1 MSRDGRLLNREEED
15 ESFEDGGVELGYA
28 RIPGEDGLSGN
39 EERTR
44 SSEEREEGS
53 PRRDREGAE
62 LGYARIPGE
71 EDREEGSSFRIAGR
85 SSRGGEEKERLARS
99 ARRDGEEDREG

>member
-15 ESFEDGGVELGYA
+15 ESFEDGGV
-28 RIPGEDGLSGN
+28 
-39 EERTR
+39 
-44 SSEEREEGS
+44 
-53 PRRDREGAE
+53 E